1 MDYQQAFERSPAPSL
16 LLSCDLQIITCNAAF
31 EQAVGLLRDALIGRP
46 LFEMFPGRG
55 QQQQV
60 LLQSFQQVLS
70 SAAAHQIPLLEY
82 HLSTHASLSHEYWT
96 TTHTPLLD
104 DTGAVTAILCQPL
117 NISELVLLRE
127 QLAQTDASNPV
138 EPLTLDLL
146 GLLKAERERFNQLFQ
161 QAPGFV
167 CILRGP
173 KHVFELANDAYYQ
186 LIGHRQII
194 GQVLADVL
202 PEVVAQ
208 GFLDKLDRVYTTG
221 EPFIG
226 RAIPIELQRVADGA
240 LEERFIDLTYQ
251 PILDAGGSISGIFVQ
266 GHDVTEAHWLSQE
279 VSFQAAHDAL
289 TGLCNRREV
298 ARQMAELEQLGGTHT
313 LMYLDLDH
321 FKIINDR
328 CGHRAGDALLCEV
341 ARLLREHTQKGDVLA
356 RLGGDE
362 FALVLP
368 NCAPD
373 CAHQRAQQICEGIRQ
388 LRFLWN
394 GRRYSITFSIGV
406 AHFGSEALASFSE
419 GLGLADAAC
428 FLAKEKGR
436 NQIIVSQPSDEEIRR
451 RQQDMDWTDRLR
463 EAMRED
469 RVVLFGQRF
478 DCFSEATREE
488 GMICCEVLAR
498 LRGAD
503 DELISP
509 GAFIPAA
516 ERYGLIAELDRHII
530 HKAFSILQELPPAQR
545 QRTRYFINVSGL
557 TLGSRGFVDY
567 VFSTLAQFP
576 QVQPGNVCF
585 EVTETAA
592 INSLAVT
599 ASLLGELVNHGFHVA
614 LDDFGSGMSS
624 FAYLQHLPVQYL
636 KIDGEFIKGIRNP
649 PAGSVIVESVIQVA
663 RAFNIRTIAESV
675 EWPDLVPVLQGI
687 GADYGQ
693 GFALHHPQPLP
704 F

>member
-1 MDYQQAFERSPAPSL
+1 MDYQQVFERSPAPSYV
-16 LLSCDLQIITCNAAF
+16 LSCDLKIIACNAAF
-31 EQAVGLLRDALIGRP
+31 EQAVGMPCEAMIGRQV
-46 LFEMFPGRG
+46 FEVFPGRG
-55 QQQQV
+55 MQNQV
-60 LLQSFQQVLS
+60 LLQSYQKVLS
-70 SAAAHQIPLLEY
+70 TATPHQIPVLEY
-82 HLSTHASLSHEYWT
+82 QMTVSSERHDEYWT
-96 TTHTPLLD
+96 TSNTPLLD
-104 DTGAVTAILCQPL
+104 ESGMVTAILSQPV
-117 NISELVLLRE
+117 NISELVRLRG
-127 QLAQTDASNPV
+127 QIAKTDTGNAINPLAM
-138 EPLTLDLL
+138 DLFSIL
-146 GLLKAERERFNQLFQ
+146 EAERERFSQLFQ

-167 CILRGP
+167 CVLRGP
-173 KHVFELANDAYYQ
+173 HHVFELANAAYYQ

-194 GQVLADVL
+194 GQLLADVL

-208 GFLDKLDRVYTTG
+208 GFLDKLDRVYSTG

-251 PILDAGGSISGIFVQ
+251 PILDAGGNISGIFVQ

-298 ARQMAELEQLGGTHT
+298 ARQMAELEQLGGTHA

-328 CGHRAGDALLCEV
+328 CGHRAGDALLSDV
-341 ARLLREHTQKGDVLA
+341 ARLLSQHVRKTDVLA

-368 NCAPD
+368 NCTLD
-373 CAHQRAQQICEGIRQ
+373 CAQQRAQQICDGIRQ
-388 LRFLWN
+388 LRFMWN
-394 GRRYSITFSIGV
+394 DRRYSITFSVGV
-406 AHFGSEALASFSE
+406 ASFGGDALASFSE

-436 NQIIVSQPSDEEIRR
+436 NQIVVSQPSDEEIRR

-463 EAMRED
+463 EALRED

-478 DCFSEATREE
+478 DCFSEAARQE
-488 GMICCEVLAR
+488 GMICYEVLAR
-498 LRGAD
+498 LRGSD
-503 DELISP
+503 GELILP

-530 HKAFSILQELPPAQR
+530 HKAFSILQELEPTQR

-576 QVQPGNVCF
+576 DVHPRNICF

-592 INSLAVT
+592 ISSLAVT
-599 ASLLGELVNHGFHVA
+599 ASLLGELVNRGFHVA

-624 FAYLQHLPVQYL
+624 FAYLQHLPVQYI

-675 EWPDLVPVLQGI
+675 EWPDLVPVLQGV